1 MYSSNWVL
9 SLHTEGHYSPFLSF
23 CSSACVF
30 FAVAKLHIAALQS
43 MTLKSF
49 LHTFFFFPLPSLNL
63 TGSIYP
69 TNPPHTLSDSV
80 NVSPLHH
87 MFLGI
92 VCLYPPCCSSRPV
105 LFLNP
110 APASLPESR
119 PFPPTAP
126 PDPWLGVLNSEAT
139 GALCGAGSCN
149 GVIHITDIPRWTV
162 KRVQNDLSFE
172 LLRCS
177 WVTQFPADSELQRR
191 QISHFIEAATPV
203 NNILEMP
210 WHKIL
215 SLSKQSA
222 LC

>member
-1 MYSSNWVL
+1 MYSSNWIL
-9 SLHTEGHYSPFLSF
+9 FLHTEGHYSPFRSF
-23 CSSACVF
+23 CSSVCVY

-43 MTLKSF
+43 MTFSPTLKIFST
-49 LHTFFFFPLPSLNL
+49 HIFFFPLPSLNL
-63 TGSIYP
+63 P
-69 TNPPHTLSDSV
+69 HKPPHTLSDSV

-87 MFLGI
+87 MFLGV
-92 VCLYPPCCSSRPV
+92 VCPYPPCCSSRPV

-110 APASLPESR
+110 APASLPESQ

-139 GALCGAGSCN
+139 GALCSAGSCN
-149 GVIHITDIPRWTV
+149 GVIHITDIPKWTV
-162 KRVQNDLSFE
+162 KGVQNDLSFE

-191 QISHFIEAATPV
+191 QISHFIEAATSV

-215 SLSKQSA
+215 SKP
-222 LC
+222 